1 MLGHKSKLNKFKGI
15 EIIQIAKQNGIKLET
30 NNIRK
35 FGKIYEYVEIK
46 YTLQNN
52 QLVKEEIIREIR
64 KYFEMSE
71 NENTTFQNLWEASKA
86 VFRGKFIAVKCQ
98 C

>member
-35 FGKIYEYVEIK
+35 FGKIYEYVELK
-46 YTLQNN
+46 YR
-52 QLVKEEIIREIR
+52 KE
-64 KYFEMSE
+64 
-71 NENTTFQNLWEASKA
+71 
-86 VFRGKFIAVKCQ
+86 
-98 C
+98 